1 MRPRKPIICRLT
13 TMFLTYVV
21 PLSILLPILFG
32 LLNYKA
38 ANSGQKLLFYYLIAS
53 GFINL
58 AAMVMINYKMRN
70 LPLLHLYTIVEAILI
85 LGYLQFLFVNKLIKN
100 ILRSIIILF
109 PLFCII
115 NVAFIQSI
123 YTYNTYTRPLE
134 AILITFFCMLY
145 LYNSGFTE
153 NWLKQPKSWFN
164 IGILIYF
171 PVVCIIFILSNYI
184 VFVAKHKEF
193 NRIIWNFHGAMSLIM
208 YLAWAKGFSLI
219 KKNG

>member
-1 MRPRKPIICRLT
+1 ML
-13 TMFLTYVV
+13 LTYVV

-32 LLNYKA
+32 LLKYKA

-53 GFINL
+53 GLINL
-58 AAMVMINYKMRN
+58 AAMVMINFKMRN
-70 LPLLHLYTIVEAILI
+70 LPLLHLYTIVEATLI
-85 LGYLQFLFVNKLIKN
+85 LGYLSTLFKDKLIKT

-109 PLFCII
+109 PLLCII
-115 NVAFIQSI
+115 NVVFIQSI
-123 YTYNTYTRPLE
+123 FTYNTYTRPLE

-171 PVVCIIFILSNYI
+171 PVVCIIFIVSNYI
-184 VFVAKHKEF
+184 VFVAKQKEI
-193 NRIIWNFHGAMSLIM
+193 NRLIWNFHGVMSLMM
-208 YLAWAKGFSLI
+208 YLFWAKGFSLI